1 MKKLIAGLAMV
12 ACIAACKSAESTSVG
27 DTNDPSMPAKEECGG
42 CPGMKAEGAKADCS
56 AKKAECCP
64 SQKPQG

>member
-1 MKKLIAGLAMV
+1 MKKILAGFAFV
-12 ACIAACKSAESTSVG
+12 ACIAACKSTETTAVG
-27 DTNDPSMPAKEECGG
+27 DSNDPSMPAKEECGP
-42 CPGMKAEGAKADCS
+42 CPMKAEASKGECS